1 MKKIL
6 FCLVLAL
13 FLGCSVKD
21 SELFNLTPEEW
32 YAQII
37 KDINNADLEAADE
50 HYISFSSEHIASNLL
65 PQIMIVLAQAHI
77 EEEEDYS
84 QSNFYLDEYIKKYGD
99 SKSIEFAEF
108 LKIKANFDSFS
119 KPNRNQKLILD
130 SIQMTQKFLEK
141 YPQSV
146 YFELVSS
153 MLTKLNLANLYLNN
167 SIKELYERTDRTES
181 AQTYEE
187 KLQDY
192 DENNIIK
199 PKLPWYNRPFE

>member
-65 PQIMIVLAQAHI
+65 PQIMIVLAQSHI
-77 EEEEDYS
+77 EEEENYS

-167 SIKELYERTDRTES
+167 SIKELYERTDRIES

>member
-50 HYISFSSEHIASNLL
+50 HFTSFSSEHVASNLL
-65 PQIMIVLAQAHI
+65 PQVMIVLAQSHI

-167 SIKELYERTDRTES
+167 SIKELYERTDRIES

>member
-1 MKKIL
+1 MKNFL

-50 HYISFSSEHIASNLL
+50 HFISFSSEHVASNML
-65 PQIMIVLAQAHI
+65 PSMMLVLASSHV
-77 EEEEDYS
+77 EEEDYTKA
-84 QSNFYLDEYIKKYGD
+84 NFYLDEYIKKYGNT
-99 SKSIEFAEF
+99 KNIEFAEF

-119 KPNRNQKLILD
+119 KPNRNQKLVLN
-130 SIQMTQKFLEK
+130 SIEMTQKFLEK
-141 YPQSV
+141 YPQSI

-153 MLTKLNLANLYLNN
+153 MLVKLNLADLYLNN
-167 SIKELYERTDRTES
+167 SIKELYERTDRAES
-181 AQTYEE
+181 AEIYKE
-187 KLQDY
+187 KSQNY
-192 DENNIIK
+192 DENSIIK